1 MLRLH
6 IHPLKGS
13 GDGLCGS
20 YQRAKEPITVTPA
33 EIIYQRR
40 IAVLDYAA
48 RVGNVAEA
56 CRAFGISR
64 TRYYEW
70 KGVADRYG
78 LDALMPKARRTPQ
91 MPGATPTHVVEEL
104 LTLAVLEPTIG
115 CRQYADRLGDR
126 GFAIAKSTVQKIL
139 VTHGLGRRSQRLGR
153 AAAIT
158 AATTGLLTEAAR
170 GDEPFGFC
178 LATGGPG
185 ELVCIDS
192 FYVGK
197 LKGVGKVY
205 QLTAI
210 DVFTRWC
217 VVAIVLGPVNHTHTM
232 RFIDQVLRAYR
243 RHGVRVRAILSDN
256 GPEYVASDFRAHL
269 VAKGLRHQR
278 IPARSPNHNAV
289 CERFHQTILQECWR
303 PAFHRRRFTSIR
315 QLQGEADSWL
325 ITYHHRRRNHGDYMR
340 GRTPHQILDN
350 HKKTKAA

>member
-1 MLRLH
+1 MRLH
-6 IHPLKGS
+6 IHPFEGS

-20 YQRAKEPITVTPA
+20 FQRAKEPITVTPA

-40 IAVLDYAA
+40 LAVLEYAA

-210 DVFTRWC
+210 DVFTRWA
-217 VVAIVLGPVNHTHTM
+217 VVAIVLGPVKHTHTM
-232 RFIDQVLRAYR
+232 RFIDQVLRTYR

-269 VAKGLRHQR
+269 VAKALRHER

-289 CERFHQTILQECWR
+289 CERFHGTILQECWR
-303 PAFHRRRFTSIR
+303 PAFHRRHFTSIR
-315 QLQGEADSWL
+315 QLQGEAHSWL

>member
-1 MLRLH
+1 VGH
-6 IHPLKGS
+6 

-20 YQRAKEPITVTPA
+20 FQRAKEPITVTPA

-40 IAVLDYAA
+40 IAVLDHATQTQNVSETC
-48 RVGNVAEA
+48 RV
-56 CRAFGISR
+56 FGISR

-70 KGVADRYG
+70 KGVADLYG
-78 LDALMPKARRTPQ
+78 LDALMPKERRKPQ

-104 LTLAVLEPTIG
+104 LTLAVLQPTIG

-139 VTHGLGRRSQRLGR
+139 VTHGLGKRAQRLAK

-158 AATTGLLTEAAR
+158 AATTGLLTEAVR
-170 GDEPFGFC
+170 KDGPFGFC

-185 ELVCIDS
+185 ELICLDS

-210 DVFTRWC
+210 DVFTRWA
-217 VVAIVLGPVNHTHTM
+217 VVMIVLGPVTGAHTI
-232 RFIDQVLRAYR
+232 RFVDHVLRAYR
-243 RHGVRVRAILSDN
+243 CRGVSVRAVLSDN
-256 GPEYVASDFRAHL
+256 GPEYVASGFRAHL
-269 VAKGLRHQR
+269 AAKGLRHER

-289 CERFHQTILQECWR
+289 CERFHGTILQECWR
-303 PAFHRRRFTSIR
+303 PAFHRRHFSSIR
-315 QLQGEADSWL
+315 QLQAETDSWL
-325 ITYHHRRRNHGDYMR
+325 TTYHQRRRNHGDYMA
-340 GRTPHQILDN
+340 GRTPAQVLDTYKRN
-350 HKKTKAA
+350 KAA